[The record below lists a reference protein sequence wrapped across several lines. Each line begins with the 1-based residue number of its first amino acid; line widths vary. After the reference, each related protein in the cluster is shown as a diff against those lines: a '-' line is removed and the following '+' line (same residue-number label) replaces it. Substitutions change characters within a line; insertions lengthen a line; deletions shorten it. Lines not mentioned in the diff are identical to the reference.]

1 MITVTEEAVN
11 QLRDLLEARGAGES
25 GQGLRLAVERG
36 GCAGMQ
42 YTMRVAAPEPS
53 DLVVES
59 GGVKFFV
66 DDASRRYLDGCEI
79 DYEDS
84 LTDAGF
90 KVRNPNA
97 ARNCGCGSSFEPAT

>member
-1 MITVTEEAVN
+1 MITVTDEAVN
-11 QLRDLLEARGAGES
+11 QLRDLLESRGDAGHE
-25 GQGLRLAVERG
+25 QGLRLAVERG

-42 YTMRVAAPEPS
+42 YTMRVVSPEPS

-59 GGVKFFV
+59 GGVRIFV
-66 DDASRRYLDGCEI
+66 DDGSRQYLDGCEI

-97 ARNCGCGSSFEPAT
+97 TRNCGCGSSFEPAS